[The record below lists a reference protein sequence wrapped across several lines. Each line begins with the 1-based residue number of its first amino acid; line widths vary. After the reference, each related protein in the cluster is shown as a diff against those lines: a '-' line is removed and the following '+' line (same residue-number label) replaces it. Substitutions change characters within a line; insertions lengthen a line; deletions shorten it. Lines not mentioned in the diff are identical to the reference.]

1 MRSDCCITVTV
12 YQLWQDHNPQH
23 STTKLRQD
31 GFSFRALTFDLMLW
45 DGLRSLSYFN
55 VKKKPHIKQ
64 SRSSEHLHLASL
76 FHVGG
81 FQESFTNAHKVYPVY
96 PICTQKLSHGI
107 ASKSVK
113 CVCFWRL
120 CGTVPKSVAGFP
132 FKKSSCTFE
141 VYTKSTQGPNV
152 KHVATTRWAVW
163 FSTNNGFDYTK
174 YKLFHLL
181 ILQIHSIQV
190 FQIQNNRHCS
200 QRIDKDSISQ
210 HYTSIPAASKK
221 KPQALCP
228 EVVPL
233 CWPSYLVPAPGRGR
247 KVPMEGT
254 QQNLQPP
261 INNQKQNKREMLCE
275 AISWMGHQKQR
286 MSKKSVSS
294 LSFRY
299 LGAGVSAIKSWCSQD
314 NLNSGSNSMQGQA
327 LSYPRL
333 SHWVGIELY
342 REATFEASAHR
353 ALLCLALWARL
364 ERLNGLGPS
373 HSTQMSGLTSFTR
386 PHCAQV
392 QSN

>member
-141 VYTKSTQGPNV
+141 VCTKSTQGPNV

-200 QRIDKDSISQ
+200 QRIVSHNITPAFQLLQKRNPKHFVLKLSHCAGQVIWCLRRAVAEKFRWRVPNK
-210 HYTSIPAASKK
+210 TS
-221 KPQALCP
+221 
-228 EVVPL
+228 
-233 CWPSYLVPAPGRGR
+233 
-247 KVPMEGT
+247 
-254 QQNLQPP
+254 NLQSTT
-261 INNQKQNKREMLCE
+261 KNKTKGRCCVKLYHEW
-275 AISWMGHQKQR
+275 ATK
-286 MSKKSVSS
+286 SKECRKN
-294 LSFRY
+294 R
-299 LGAGVSAIKSWCSQD
+299 
-314 NLNSGSNSMQGQA
+314 
-327 LSYPRL
+327 
-333 SHWVGIELY
+333 
-342 REATFEASAHR
+342 
-353 ALLCLALWARL
+353 
-364 ERLNGLGPS
+364 
-373 HSTQMSGLTSFTR
+373 
-386 PHCAQV
+386 
-392 QSN
+392 